1 MKYDWI
7 MGWHT
12 YMRAIYLPRDYI
24 QAVPCSCRPSS
35 PTNSYTWTGCSACGW
50 STPRVPSICSVPV
63 PLHQYGYVHWT
74 PFHDLDPPY
83 NHGLPAPGHA
93 QDASLVMVERT
104 HGRTLVAL
112 RRPLVSCEAP
122 ADRPVL
128 NGTRQTVIFAYGAT
142 PGLAYHG
149 PAHRGQFE
157 VVLVPDAAQQQQ
169 QAASP
174 SSIPADAKVRG

>member
-1 MKYDWI
+1 MDW
-7 MGWHT
+7 
-12 YMRAIYLPRDYI
+12 APLNNLNLP
-24 QAVPCSCRPSS
+24 
-35 PTNSYTWTGCSACGW
+35 SY
-50 STPRVPSICSVPV
+50 
-63 PLHQYGYVHWT
+63 
-74 PFHDLDPPY
+74 
-83 NHGLPAPGHA
+83 HGRPAPGHA

-128 NGTRQTVIFAYGAT
+128 NGTRQTVIFAYGDT
-142 PGLAYHG
+142 PSLAYHG

-157 VVLVPDAAQQQQ
+157 AVLVPDVPLQ
-169 QAASP
+169 QAANP